1 MEKASNRA
9 RWNLLRDSRRVY
21 RESGEMNGRGEG
33 RSTLDETRLKERMG
47 EKDGRGGGVN
57 DNVAAFPALREGCF
71 RFPYRGAVVDGELK
85 GDYSNCYG
93 LVSHVTTSIDV
104 GIRQTE

>member
-1 MEKASNRA
+1 MEKASNRS

-47 EKDGRGGGVN
+47 EEEGRS
-57 DNVAAFPALREGCF
+57 E
-71 RFPYRGAVVDGELK
+71 
-85 GDYSNCYG
+85 
-93 LVSHVTTSIDV
+93 
-104 GIRQTE
+104 

>member
-1 MEKASNRA
+1 M
-9 RWNLLRDSRRVY
+9 
-21 RESGEMNGRGEG
+21 
-33 RSTLDETRLKERMG
+33 
-47 EKDGRGGGVN
+47 N
-57 DNVAAFPALREGCF
+57 DNVAAFPVLREGCF